1 MALSVKKFIHALNCP
16 EPENMVN
23 VTYHV
28 DTPDLLCG
36 GGGTPTAIFSDD
48 GTTLGGIVE
57 NDGTGNAA
65 TSGVC
70 AEGMDV
76 VFVVDYTGSMSGAIN
91 GVKSGLADL
100 ANTIDTLSSGNYRL
114 GLVLFDGRSSNT
126 TPYYNSSGVY
136 QALPLEQRYIAP
148 PISGSGQT
156 VSNSNTRNM
165 ITCMEKMNTV
175 GNIGDVNSGFT
186 KQLNTLAAGTG
197 GNGNSSTG
205 MSLGD
210 SLECGGLAIKMVAGD
225 DFAGSWRS
233 GVQRLII
240 LITDTHPETNT
251 TYFQN
256 TIFPVVDNNG
266 VQVMVNSSQPSD
278 ARYSYLSQNTNPP
291 GSDHYSLSFNS
302 TWTTGLE
309 TSLTTLCEETFTY
322 TCESLAVGWYL
333 EDGQHVAWY
342 WDGSSWTNQHY
353 CEYTVTINLVD
364 DVSNGG
370 IDSIPSSHPY
380 YSDGNTYTITGTPG
394 TAFTLQNTVTTL
406 PDYTFDDIDDI
417 TITRVGGGA
426 NIASLQS
433 YTDDGNGNTNLLNT
447 LTEIQF
453 QLQGS
458 VPTEDVTYD
467 VTVSATN
474 DSTIYSFSINV
485 IGDETDGSGYGQ
497 GDTLDANSQIQSP
510 AGYVRVNPT
519 TPSSGWI
526 DVGSTYY
533 RSARRIT
540 FTGIAG
546 SSHTWDVDLTPD
558 PTDYDLTLNS
568 VTQTASSTAVG
579 NSFGS
584 TYTLSNANKDIKGT
598 FNMPSGGGSVE
609 LFVYGQVNQPDYTF
623 ELTASE
629 SITGASIDGAPWS
642 QQYTGYTG
650 DTFDFTIQLS
660 ENTDYDSFEITGVT
674 KSGNDTG
681 AVTYSIDNTNG
692 RVTGTVT
699 MPQGGGDCALAI
711 AGTAEQSEHTYTI
724 TFVDPYTDSAKWQQI
739 TYTGLTGSF
748 HATTHPLSFQDGDTT
763 YYVGTSGVQDG
774 VTNDDTSNLV
784 SNRNHATDN
793 TVTDLNIVLA
803 SMPQGGGSATVTVT
817 GQQVSNTYTLNV
829 TWSMASSNT
838 TPACAFTNNNNSSTY
853 SQQFTGTVGTQYTA
867 EAQIETPLNYIWR
880 GSNPVAVTGVLGGS
894 ATEPNTYTSNLSG
907 TVAIPS
913 GGGNLTIT
921 VTPDIRLA
929 LYTYTA
935 TVQTNGSTSSVNQYS
950 EALASNASSVSGVN
964 NSNGT
969 VTITYGGSAGT
980 TWNNINVAVVANNAV
995 DYNPEITSISKP
1007 TWFTVTENE
1016 YGGEG
1021 MDIDFQMPSLDPRS
1035 GNLSTGTITASVS
1048 LSEVQHTF
1056 TLTSTDNISNVSTS
1070 QTTQYFTGGISDE
1083 IDWSTTYTATSGY
1096 TFNITGVSV
1105 SGTNSDAVLV
1115 VDSTGTDIGGV
1126 ISMPSGGGSA
1136 TVTANGTSTQTTY
1149 NYTITWT
1156 NNIGGADW
1164 TVNNADSYIQ
1174 SVTGL
1179 VPGGHTFIQ
1188 QELDPDSGREITS
1201 MSVSSN
1207 NSNVIIEDYDT
1218 GGLIMV
1224 RVNMP
1229 ANATGNQSAVIT
1241 ATGSTS
1247 VIQRVLDVF
1256 YLESIDGAFVAGSP
1270 AGSGI
1275 TSSTYVGTPGQT
1287 VGPVYRY
1294 LRSDSGYTNPTITS
1308 ISDGGSPYVDPSISS
1323 NSGAGYHEFTYNYQ
1337 IPSTNTSATITI
1349 NGSVDGD
1356 CESCS
1361 FSANGVAPSTYD
1373 GSDGEI
1379 RVIYTDGAC
1388 GDPVSWSIEPS
1399 EGTYTNGIFGPIWTG
1414 LTPGTYS
1421 IAVTGV
1427 PCTSSVLVVVPNAT
1441 TTTQA
1446 PGNFT
1451 YYNAQGCDTGNFYV
1465 LRGDTSYF
1473 IGSIVDTTKG
1483 GNDSNMCISGLAK
1496 WGEDLW
1502 EYQINS
1508 VAEPDEICAA
1518 CDGGDPEGP
1527 TP

>member
-28 DTPDLLCG
+28 NTPDLLCG

-48 GTTLGGIVE
+48 GTTLGGIIE
-57 NDGTGNAA
+57 SDGSGNAGQG
-65 TSGVC
+65 GVC

-91 GVKSGLADL
+91 GVKNGIADL
-100 ANTIDTLSSGNYRL
+100 ANTIDTLSAGNYRL
-114 GLVLFDGRSSNT
+114 GLVLFDGSSSNT
-126 TPYYNSSGVY
+126 TPFYNSSGVY
-136 QALPLEQRYIAP
+136 QALDSSQRYIAP
-148 PISGSGQT
+148 PIPGSGQT
-156 VSNSNTRNM
+156 STGTRRNF

-175 GNIGDVNSGFT
+175 ANIGDANSGFT
-186 KQLNTLAAGTG
+186 KQLNTLAAGTA

-233 GVQRLII
+233 GVQRLVI
-240 LITDTHPETNT
+240 LITDTHPETDT
-251 TYFQN
+251 SYFQN
-256 TIFPVVDNNG
+256 TIFPAVDNNG
-266 VQVMVNSSQPSD
+266 VQVMINASTASD

-291 GSDHYSLSFNS
+291 GSDHYGLTFTS

-322 TCESLAVGWYL
+322 TCEPLAVGWYL
-333 EDGQHVAWY
+333 EDGQYTAYY
-342 WDGSSWTNQHY
+342 WDGSSWTNSHA
-353 CEYTVTINLVD
+353 CEYTVTVNLVD

-370 IDSIPSSHPY
+370 ITSIPSSHPY

-417 TITRVGGGA
+417 TITRVGGGP

-433 YTDDGNGNTNLLNT
+433 YTDDGNGNSNLLNT
-447 LTEIQF
+447 LTETQF

-458 VPTEDVTYD
+458 VPTQDVTYD
-467 VTVSATN
+467 VTISATN
-474 DSTIYSFSINV
+474 NSTIYAMTINV
-485 IGDETDGSGYGQ
+485 IGDEADGSGYSV
-497 GDTLDANSQIQSP
+497 GDTLDAENQSQSP
-510 AGYVRVNPT
+510 AGYVRVNPAV
-519 TPSSGWI
+519 PASGWI

-533 RSARRIT
+533 RSARQYT
-540 FTGIAG
+540 FTGIVG
-546 SSHTWDVDLTPD
+546 SSHTFDVDLTPD
-558 PTDYDLTLNS
+558 PTDYDLTLTS
-568 VTQTASSTAVG
+568 VTQNTSSTAVSNALAG
-579 NSFGS
+579 R
-584 TYTLSNANKDIKGT
+584 YTLSNANKDLSGT
-598 FNMPSGGGSVE
+598 FSMPSGGGSAE
-609 LFVYGQVNQPDYTF
+609 IYVYGQVNQPDYTF

-674 KSGNDTG
+674 KSGNDTA

-699 MPQGGGDCALAI
+699 MPAGGGDCALAI
-711 AGTAEQSEHTYTI
+711 AGTAVQSTHTYTI
-724 TFVDPYTDSAKWQQI
+724 TFVDPYTDSARWQQI

-763 YYVGTSGVQDG
+763 YYVGTSGAQDG
-774 VTNDDTSNLV
+774 VTNDDSANLI

-853 SQQFTGTVGTQYTA
+853 SQQFTGTVGSQYTA
-867 EAQIETPLNYIWR
+867 EAQIETPLNYVWR
-880 GSNPVAVTGVLGGS
+880 GSTPVTVTGVLNGS

-907 TVAIPS
+907 TVSIPS

-921 VTPDIRLA
+921 VTPDIRIA

-935 TVQTNGSTSSVNQYS
+935 TVQTNTSTTSANQYS
-950 EALASNASSVSGVN
+950 EAFVSNASSVSGVN

-969 VTITYGGSAGT
+969 VTITYVGSAGT
-980 TWNNINVAVVANNAV
+980 NINGVDVAVVANNAV
-995 DYNPEITSISKP
+995 DYSPEITSITKP
-1007 TWFTVTENE
+1007 TWFTITETE

-1021 MDIDFQMPSLDPRS
+1021 MNLDFQMPSLDPRS
-1035 GNLSTGTITASVS
+1035 GNSSTGTITAAVT

-1056 TLTSTDNISNVSTS
+1056 TLTSTDTISNVSTS

-1083 IDWSTTYTATSGY
+1083 FDWSTAYTATSGY
-1096 TFNITGVSV
+1096 TFNITGVSL
-1105 SGTNSDAVLV
+1105 SGTNSNAVLV
-1115 VDSTGTDIGGV
+1115 VDSTGTDIGGT
-1126 ISMPSGGGSA
+1126 ITMPSGGGSA
-1136 TVTANGTSTQTTY
+1136 TVTANGTSTQLTY

-1164 TVNNADSYIQ
+1164 AVNNSDSYTQ
-1174 SVTGL
+1174 TVTGL

-1188 QELDPDSGREITS
+1188 QEVDPDSGREITS
-1201 MSVSSN
+1201 LSASSN
-1207 NSNVIIEDYDT
+1207 NSNVIITDYDNS
-1218 GGLIMV
+1218 GYIQA

-1229 ANATGNQSAVIT
+1229 SNATSNQSATIT
-1241 ATGSTS
+1241 ASGSTAT
-1247 VIQRVLDVF
+1247 IQRTLTVN
-1256 YLESIDGAFVAGSP
+1256 YSESINGAYVAGSP
-1270 AGSGI
+1270 LGSGI
-1275 TSSTYVGTPGQT
+1275 TSTQYTGTPGQT
-1287 VGPVYRY
+1287 SGPVYRY
-1294 LRSDSGYTNPTITS
+1294 LRADTNYVDPRITS
-1308 ISDGGSPYVDPSISS
+1308 LSDGGSPYVDASTSS
-1323 NSGAGYHEFTYNYQ
+1323 NMGAGYHEFTYNYQ
-1337 IPSTNTSATITI
+1337 IPSTNTTATITI
-1349 NGSVDGD
+1349 NGTSTLD
-1356 CESCS
+1356 CDFCS
-1361 FSANGVAPSTYD
+1361 FNVGGTAPSTYD
-1373 GSDGEI
+1373 G
-1379 RVIYTDGAC
+1379 TDGIISVAYMSGSC
-1388 GDPVSWSIEPS
+1388 NEPLTWGVSPS
-1399 EGTYTNGIFGPIWTG
+1399 AGPMSMGNFGPQWTNAS
-1414 LTPGTYS
+1414 PGAYT
-1421 IAVTGV
+1421 VTVTDSNG
-1427 PCTSSVLVVVPNAT
+1427 CDSQVLVQVPNAT

-1446 PGNFT
+1446 PSNWS
-1451 YYNAQGCDTGNFYV
+1451 YWNATGCDTGASYV
-1465 LRGDTSYF
+1465 LRADMPLFSGT
-1473 IGSIVDTTKG
+1473 IVTTTKSG
-1483 GNDSNMCISGLAK
+1483 TNHTMCIANLSK
-1496 WGEDLW
+1496 FGEDLW
-1502 EYQINS
+1502 EYQ
-1508 VAEPDEICAA
+1508 VTGLAEPDDLCPS
-1518 CDGGDPEGP
+1518 CDGEANEDFAP
-1527 TP
+1527 

>member
-186 KQLNTLAAGTG
+186 KQLNTLAAGTS

-322 TCESLAVGWYL
+322 TCETLAVGWYL

-370 IDSIPSSHPY
+370 ITSIPSSDPY

-433 YTDDGNGNTNLLNT
+433 YTDDGNGNSNLLNI
-447 LTEIQF
+447 LTETQF

-458 VPTEDVTYD
+458 VPTQDVTYN
-467 VTVSATN
+467 VTISATN
-474 DSTIYSFSINV
+474 DSTIYALTLYV
-485 IGDETDGSGYGQ
+485 IGDETDGPGYGS
-497 GDTLDANSQIQSP
+497 GDVLDANSQTQSP
-510 AGYVRVNPT
+510 GGYVRVNPVV
-519 TPSSGWI
+519 PASGWI

-533 RSARRIT
+533 RSARSYT
-540 FTGIAG
+540 FTGIVG
-546 SSHTWDVDLTPD
+546 SSHTFDLGFTANPA
-558 PTDYDLTLNS
+558 DYDLTLNS
-568 VTQTASSTAVG
+568 TTQTASGSEVG
-579 NSFGS
+579 VALSGK
-584 TYTLSNANKDIKGT
+584 YTLSDANKDLTGT
-598 FNMPSGGGSVE
+598 FNMPSGGGSAE
-609 LFVYGQVNQPDYTF
+609 IFVYGQVNQPDYTF

-674 KSGNDTG
+674 KSGNDTL

-711 AGTAEQSEHTYTI
+711 AGTAVQSTHTYTI

-763 YYVGTSGVQDG
+763 YYVDG

-793 TVTDLNIVLA
+793 TVTDLNIVLP
-803 SMPQGGGSATVTVT
+803 SMPSGGGSATVTVT
-817 GQQVSNTYTLNV
+817 GSQAAVQYTLNV
-829 TWSMASSNT
+829 TWSMADSNT
-838 TPACAFTNNNNSSTY
+838 TPACTFTNNNNSSTY
-853 SQQFTGTVGTQYTA
+853 SQTFTGAVGTQYTA
-867 EAQIETPLNYIWR
+867 EAQIETPLNYVWR

-929 LYTYTA
+929 VYTYTA

-1035 GNLSTGTITASVS
+1035 GNLSTGTITANVS
-1048 LSEVQHTF
+1048 LTAVTHSF
-1056 TLTSTDNISNVSTS
+1056 TINFTDTISNVSPNVAS
-1070 QTTQYFTGGISDE
+1070 QTFTGGVGDD
-1083 IDWSTTYTATSGY
+1083 IDWVQAYSPSSGY
-1096 TFNITGVSV
+1096 TFSITSVIDDSNAVSSQVVPGGQSV
-1105 SGTNSDAVLV
+1105 SGNL
-1115 VDSTGTDIGGV
+1115 I
-1126 ISMPSGGGSA
+1126 MPSGGGSA
-1136 TVTANGTSTQTTY
+1136 TVTASGTSTLIQY
-1149 NYTITWT
+1149 NFTITWD
-1156 NNIGGADW
+1156 NNITAANW
-1164 TVNNADSYIQ
+1164 LVNNADIYQ
-1174 SVTGL
+1174 QTL
-1179 VPGGHTFIQ
+1179 TMAPGTTTNISQ
-1188 QELDPDSGREITS
+1188 TLNPSSGREITS
-1201 MSVSSN
+1201 LTVGD
-1207 NSNVIIEDYDT
+1207 NSNDVTITSYSADSGIIQA
-1218 GGLIMV
+1218 
-1224 RVNMP
+1224 RVTMP
-1229 ANATGNQSAVIT
+1229 SNATGNRAATIT
-1241 ATGSTS
+1241 TEGSTAIILRTLTINYSESISNARITGSTS
-1247 VIQRVLDVF
+1247 SSASELTSETVQ
-1256 YLESIDGAFVAGSP
+1256 GAPDATGSL
-1270 AGSGI
+1270 
-1275 TSSTYVGTPGQT
+1275 T
-1287 VGPVYRY
+1287 RY
-1294 LRSDSGYTNPTITS
+1294 LMANSGYTEPVINTITDNS
-1308 ISDGGSPYVDPSISS
+1308 TYIFNLASASSTGGSGLYRQFDFD
-1323 NSGAGYHEFTYNYQ
+1323 YR
-1337 IPSTNTSATITI
+1337 IPNTNQTGTITI
-1349 NGSVDGD
+1349 GGSVTSD
-1356 CESCS
+1356 CDFCS
-1361 FSANGVAPSTYD
+1361 FSATGYAPSTYNGNN
-1373 GSDGEI
+1373 GSILVGYPEGSCNEPL
-1379 RVIYTDGAC
+1379 T
-1388 GDPVSWSIEPS
+1388 WSISPDVGTQS
-1399 EGTYTNGIFGPIWTG
+1399 DAPLGPMWSGLSPGTYTITVTEVNG
-1414 LTPGTYS
+1414 
-1421 IAVTGV
+1421 
-1427 PCTSSVLVVVPNAT
+1427 CTSDVLVAVPNAT
-1441 TTTQA
+1441 TTTTTQ
-1446 PGNFT
+1446 NSSYN
-1451 YYNAQGCDTGNFYV
+1451 YYRAVGCDTGNLYT
-1465 LRGDTSYF
+1465 LRTTTNWLIGMSVATSKFGD
-1473 IGSIVDTTKG
+1473 D
-1483 GNDSNMCISGLAK
+1483 NEMCIDRERIGPSYDYSIIGL
-1496 WGEDLW
+1496 GNTCE
-1502 EYQINS
+1502 
-1508 VAEPDEICAA
+1508 
-1518 CDGGDPEGP
+1518 CDGPAP
-1527 TP
+1527 